1 MEPGSWWCWLL
12 LTSST
17 NQRNVHELTMPYSLR
32 TIKHFNYP
40 FQGRSRSLD
49 LLPVAHFACQSNKAI
64 PFYFTQNSVSAFLFS
79 TGEQRPNFSN
89 RWLWFSHLITSNSLR
104 CHGLTAA
111 CQALLSFT
119 ISWSWFKFMSIKSV
133 MLSNHFI
140 LHCSLL
146 FLTSIFSTG
155 HSSNLL
161 NEADFPWLQ
170 YSFQG
175 PKTSKPAELKLLQ
188 LDY

>member
-64 PFYFTQNSVSAFLFS
+64 PFYFTQNSVSAFLFR

-104 CHGLTAA
+104 CHGLQHARL
-111 CQALLSFT
+111 CCPSLSPGVCSNSCPLSQWCFLT
-119 ISWSWFKFMSIKSV
+119 ISSSIA
-133 MLSNHFI
+133 
-140 LHCSLL
+140 L
-146 FLTSIFSTG
+146 F
-155 HSSNLL
+155 
-161 NEADFPWLQ
+161 
-170 YSFQG
+170 SF
-175 PKTSKPAELKLLQ
+175 
-188 LDY
+188 